1 MRSGS
6 LAWALGFVLTAGL
19 VAVAHDASPLPD
31 SRIARPIQQFGLPFA
46 GEPGPN
52 TWLMGQAYGNT
63 VGGYRRRLTDYRSG
77 QGIHFGVDFSA
88 PCGTPVRAIGDGVVS
103 EVDGSHGSGPHN
115 LVLEHGQGLA
125 SLYGHLSRRSSLRV
139 GQRVKRGDLIGLSG
153 DSQLTCV
160 SAPHL
165 HLEIRDASHQR
176 FFNPVLFINADWH
189 TLALT
194 GGFSRGYQRDL
205 GNPRRWQT
213 VLDQPQARRGGGLLN
228 NFAQPWPPAPD
239 GPRINPPARI
249 RAFVFQADLEASL
262 SITPKRL
269 TSNGCCA
276 NPFWSADSNRVVFID
291 RPDRNPATL
300 YAVSAFEPGTP
311 TPAFSGVAFL
321 SPTERYALLPG
332 PVSWLERVS
341 DGKRSRIRT
350 IYGNLTYSPSESR
363 VAWAVSDSRGNFDRL
378 TTQIFTAEL
387 ISTASNV
394 GLSAPRLVG
403 TLFGGGVVAWLDET
417 RVLVTGKS
425 NPTERDRSLRVLDTR
440 DGSSRVLVRALNFR
454 AVNLAPSKLSPG
466 NLASGGRWLAY
477 YTAFDSAARN
487 GMFVMDTSTGQA
499 RKLPWFGSYRWRDQN
514 RIVYVPLEMNA
525 ASHRV
530 LEMDASTGITRELVN
545 LGAKIALDQWQVSPD
560 GRRMMFVN
568 AQDNN
573 IYALELP

>member
-1 MRSGS
+1 MRLGS

-363 VAWAVSDSRGNFDRL
+363 VAWAVSDPRGNFDRL

-403 TLFGGGVVAWLDET
+403 TLFGGGVVAWLEET
-417 RVLVTGKS
+417 
-425 NPTERDRSLRVLDTR
+425 
-440 DGSSRVLVRALNFR
+440 RVLVRALNFR